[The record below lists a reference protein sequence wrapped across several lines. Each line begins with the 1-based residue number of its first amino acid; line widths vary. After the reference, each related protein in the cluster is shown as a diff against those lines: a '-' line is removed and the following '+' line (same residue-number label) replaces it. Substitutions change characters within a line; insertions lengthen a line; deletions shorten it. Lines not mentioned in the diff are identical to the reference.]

1 MTLRQNRA
9 ALRNL
14 QGAFTLVEGLIGVGV
29 MGILIVCLYT
39 GMTSG
44 FSVVRMAR
52 ENLRATQVLQE
63 KFETLRLYTW
73 DQINSNGFIPETF
86 SAPIY
91 SLTDTNNSYQGTLR
105 IRSAGIADAYAADLR
120 QVTVTVNWNSG
131 SLARTRSMTS
141 FVARYGMQ
149 NYIW

>member
-1 MTLRQNRA
+1 MAYPQTQRPWQHNCLLRFMTLRQNRP

-14 QGAFTLVEGLIGVGV
+14 QGAFTLLEGLIGVAV

-44 FSVVRMAR
+44 FNVVRMAR

-73 DQINSNGFIPETF
+73 DQINSNGF
-86 SAPIY
+86 
-91 SLTDTNNSYQGTLR
+91 
-105 IRSAGIADAYAADLR
+105 
-120 QVTVTVNWNSG
+120 
-131 SLARTRSMTS
+131 
-141 FVARYGMQ
+141 
-149 NYIW
+149 